1 MTGTGISP
9 DFVRGLATTGELA
22 VVAAAASDDELR
34 AMRAGLYEIVQ
45 PVVFQCLTR
54 KFEIARGHRG
64 CATSVFRLEDGCLDR
79 FHDDMDAVLE
89 DVFRNATMPVH
100 NLEGWIRRR
109 LTIATVNGYRRRRGE
124 RGALQR
130 PRIPRWLATR
140 LGEVPRLTTLATDLL
155 EFVGSDGVVSTSVWP
170 VDTWAERRAL
180 VSGDFESA
188 RRQVVRDIEVVLS
201 AMRTRPAWYEAYVER
216 PLGHKP
222 HPAVPIPRTAA
233 DDLPHSNASD
243 DVLLFELAS
252 IAVHR
257 IGSRIAGGENPRT
270 AAVDVVVQ
278 VFTNGVGGLDR
289 FPGDAPAFAELVV
302 AGLADDATVDR
313 LSATAVP
320 DEPA

>member
-1 MTGTGISP
+1 MTGTRISP

-22 VVAAAASDDELR
+22 VVAAAASGDELR
-34 AMRAGLYEIVQ
+34 AMRTGLYEIVQ

-54 KFEIARGHRG
+54 KFEMARGHRG
-64 CATSVFRLEDGCLDR
+64 CAASVFRLEDGCLDR

-89 DVFRNATMPVH
+89 DVLRNATMPVY
-100 NLEGWIRRR
+100 NLEGWVRRR

-257 IGSRIAGGENPRT
+257 ISSRIAGGENPRT

-302 AGLADDATVDR
+302 TGLADDATVDR
-313 LSATAVP
+313 LVATAVP
-320 DEPA
+320 DEAA